1 MSQIRKDNTACLPR
15 LKREIVE
22 LYNEPLKGIK
32 VKLHENDITSMC
44 LILTLHQGPYK
55 NLRLHYNVKIPQGY
69 PQIAP
74 IVTIQTPVRH
84 PNVFGTFICADIL
97 QAHHH
102 RSSDYYNGGYTPG
115 YLLKY
120 IFLQI
125 LSFFS
130 DNNVEQEFG
139 FVEQINSDHEDFRT
153 TSEKVVKKFECK
165 ICGYNDLKA
174 SKPLMPILT
183 DKELQKEMK
192 EMDSGCSSILSSV
205 KVNPKNITVKDSSY
219 VSTTTVNDLDDDA
232 WLHII
237 EFLPDRDIVVLSN
250 VYARIRTLV
259 QFYNILTRRQLVCFF
274 LRKTFRE
281 CVLGVGV
288 NAIGRIDKRKITIS
302 EFDLF
307 SYEAFKDHG
316 LREGIWGGNF
326 TNFLPLVLNKTHF
339 NRALPIIKSSL
350 MALRGEIGKP
360 WNSSAILKTIP
371 SLMNTTVVALMKAC
385 DESGQPSRSKVLKAS
400 EKALQGYC
408 LLLHLLLK
416 LSKQFPEIITEAENK
431 VKAFNRDRRNRQKS
445 STPDLGEFMIYF
457 FLAKNVSWSE
467 FVPCFLKELL
477 SRNVV
482 WYLCKVPGLAFLEPE
497 DYVSK
502 YRVEETFTQS
512 GTSLRLVMFQI
523 AFMNMVKG
531 KEDDMDRR
539 YGYPSNEMSNSL
551 LSLIKEIY
559 AAKTWNVFFKVIG
572 FPLPEKNWESEICDM
587 LTNAVRDSEASKYH
601 QNPYTNNELFYLRRT
616 NEANIPT
623 PNSWLNDENNKV
635 SEIEKYGVVKFLTFQ
650 PGERNIRE
658 NENKRHSFSFT
669 SRGNDNNNNNNNINI
684 INDNY
689 GIGGIGGR
697 GGRGGGRGGRGRGR
711 GWRGRGGNV
720 NMNQRHT

>member
-1 MSQIRKDNTACLPR
+1 MSQIRKVNTACLPR
-15 LKREIVE
+15 LNREIVE

-32 VKLHENDITSMC
+32 VKLHDNDITSMC

-55 NLRLHYNVKIPQGY
+55 NLRLHCNVKIPSDY

-74 IVTIQTPVRH
+74 VITIQTPVRH

-97 QAHHH
+97 QAHHR
-102 RSSDYYNGGYTPG
+102 RSSGYYNGGYTPG

-139 FVEQINSDHEDFRT
+139 YVEQINSDDEGFRT
-153 TSEKVVKKFECK
+153 FSEKSVKAFECK
-165 ICGYNDLKA
+165 LCGYNDSKA

-183 DKELQKEMK
+183 DKELQKEMR

-281 CVLGVGV
+281 CLLGVGV
-288 NAIGRIDKRKITIS
+288 NVIGRTDKKKITIS

-316 LREGIWGGNF
+316 LREGIWGGTF
-326 TNFLPLVLNKTHF
+326 TNFLPLVLNKLHF
-339 NRALPIIKSSL
+339 TRALPIIKSSL
-350 MALRGEIGKP
+350 MTLRGEIGKP

-385 DESGQPSRSKVLKAS
+385 DESGQSSRSKVLKAS

-431 VKAFNRDRRNRQKS
+431 VKAFTQPNGRNRHKY
-445 STPDLGEFMIYF
+445 STPDLGEFMIYL
-457 FLAKNVSWSE
+457 FLAKNASWSE
-467 FVPCFLKELL
+467 FVPCFLKELF

-482 WYLCKVPGLAFLEPE
+482 WYLCNVPGLAFLEP
-497 DYVSK
+497 DNYVSK

-523 AFMNMVKG
+523 AFLKMVKG

-551 LSLIKEIY
+551 LSLIKKIY
-559 AAKTWNVFFKVIG
+559 AAKTWNVFFDMID
-572 FPLPEKNWESEICDM
+572 FPLSEKNWESKVCGM
-587 LTNAVRDSEASKYH
+587 LKNAVSDSETSKYH
-601 QNPYTNNELFYLRRT
+601 QNPYTINELFYLRRT
-616 NEANIPT
+616 NEAKIPI
-623 PNSWLNDENNKV
+623 PDSWLNNKNNEPA
-635 SEIEKYGVVKFLTFQ
+635 EIEKYGVVKFLTFQ
-650 PGERNIRE
+650 PGDRNIRD
-658 NENKRHSFSFT
+658 NENKRNSFSFST
-669 SRGNDNNNNNNNINI
+669 RGNNHNINNNNINI
-684 INDNY
+684 INDN
-689 GIGGIGGR
+689 R
-697 GGRGGGRGGRGRGR
+697 GSYGRGGGGGRGRGR
-711 GWRGRGGNV
+711 GWRGGRGGNV